1 MKKRTAFLSL
11 CLAIGLLISAAAA
24 GGTADDPLVSLSY
37 LLGAFRESA
46 QQQLDERVDASPTA
60 NGQQARERWE
70 SAVAAA
76 QAGIGM
82 QHSPLAAEVRLK
94 QGDALIGSTGLT
106 VSLLSGEM
114 QLKLSAGAVVDVTA
128 GVELADGGMLI
139 PLHRYI
145 AAEDANAQFVVTS
158 KTAVVTRAGTFG
170 CVRAQGPDYN
180 AMADA
185 LKALGL
191 FRGTNIA
198 TGSGYELERAPAR
211 IEALI
216 MLIRLLGEEE
226 AALAC
231 TAEQPFSDVPD
242 WCARYVA
249 YAYEKGYSNGVGG
262 GRFAPNETLTWQ
274 EYTTIIARLASY
286 LNLMTESYLDGLD
299 AQTLAADA
307 SLAAFADWARP
318 GADALTRMFLD
329 ADDQPVSML
338 PHALDLIDPTGTITR
353 GEAAAVLYNL
363 LSALAILSF

>member
-262 GRFAPNETLTWQ
+262 GRFGTNEPASAVI
-274 EYTTIIARLASY
+274 YTEFILRALGYSSTAQTDISDSPERALAAGIVTNGECAALRTGTFLRADVVYLSWYALSAARSGADEALHTALERAGVFSA
-286 LNLMTESYLDGLD
+286 ESY
-299 AQTLAADA
+299 T
-307 SLAAFADWARP
+307 
-318 GADALTRMFLD
+318 
-329 ADDQPVSML
+329 
-338 PHALDLIDPTGTITR
+338 
-353 GEAAAVLYNL
+353 AAA
-363 LSALAILSF
+363 ALVTSERMA